1 MIFRNVNLNRVFPGI
16 LAVGITLGATAA
28 QAQVTAGNL
37 TTPNAPA
44 FGAGVTVVGSALGTL
59 QAVPFALP
67 VFGTPKTIQFT
78 ATGDIYQF
86 NNLPA
91 SGSGNI
97 TGLTSVVNLTVNAVP
112 ISLNFSTE
120 YLYNA
125 DELVFGLDGTR
136 VTYNPTG
143 APTFVSGGSTYQ
155 VNLNATQ
162 SASQGTPTTLSNNT
176 VTGSITNLTAVSSAP
191 EPGTLV
197 LAGLGIAGL
206 AVRRRKH

>member
-1 MIFRNVNLNRVFPGI
+1 MIFRNMNLNRVFPGI
-16 LAVGITLGATAA
+16 LTVGIALGATTA

-44 FGAGVTVVGSALGTL
+44 FGAASVTVVGSALGTL

-78 ATGDIYQF
+78 ATGDIFQF

-112 ISLNFSTE
+112 ISLNFATE
-120 YLYNA
+120 YIYNA
-125 DELVFGLDGTR
+125 DELILGQDGTR

-155 VNLNATQ
+155 VDLNATQ
-162 SASQGTPTTLSNNT
+162 AASQGTPTTLSNNT
-176 VTGSITNLTAVSSAP
+176 VTGSITNITSSAP

-197 LAGLGIAGL
+197 LAGLGIEGL